1 MKRDVFCRNA
11 VNLSFCH
18 RDTLKYGDALGFD
31 EIAEPAFLDQ
41 GADLSKAA
49 PVIVVN
55 MLGLAMGLELPA
67 GDSLADTALKMGVNL
82 PAKTQ
87 RGNGRMKDAF
97 LDAKVP
103 KSPDCHVS
111 ADA

>member
-1 MKRDVFCRNA
+1 MNIP
-11 VNLSFCH
+11 
-18 RDTLKYGDALGFD
+18 G
-31 EIAEPAFLDQ
+31 
-41 GADLSKAA
+41 
-49 PVIVVN
+49 VVV
-55 MLGLAMGLELPA
+55 GVSLELPA
-67 GDSLADTALKMGVNL
+67 GDLLADVALKMGVNL
-82 PAKTQ
+82 PAKAQ